1 MISLSAQARSIDV
14 NKEETYMALG
24 MRNGTMRVYSAPNWS
39 LTSVTNCA
47 HGINKEEWIEDLK
60 FSPDDKWLVVA
71 SHNNKL
77 YLFAVPEFNKP
88 LKAFG
93 VSSSFITHLDW
104 S

>member
-1 MISLSAQARSIDV
+1 
-14 NKEETYMALG
+14 MALG

-88 LKAFG
+88 LKAVG